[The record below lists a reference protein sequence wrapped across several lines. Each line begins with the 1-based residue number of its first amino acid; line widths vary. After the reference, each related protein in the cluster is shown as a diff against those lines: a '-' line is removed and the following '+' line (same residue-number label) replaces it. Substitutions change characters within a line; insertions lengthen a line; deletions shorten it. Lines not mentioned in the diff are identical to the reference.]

1 MRQIMIR
8 KLLCATVVALVPA
21 AGWSD
26 GYFGTRE
33 EAKQLAD
40 EMIAIVDSEGIE
52 MAIKAMHDPQRPF
65 VGSRMGVNLFEGST
79 VIADNREPE
88 TIAADYSETA
98 DLTGALV
105 WPLIASAA
113 EVEGDANLKWYHYDT
128 QEEYDYK
135 CLSKR
140 ADTMNATVMVC
151 R

>member
-1 MRQIMIR
+1 MIR

-40 EMIAIVDSEGIE
+40 EMITIVDSEGIE

-88 TIAADYSETA
+88 TIAAEMVSLRHAGGVRLQVPLEAGRHDERDGDGVPVS
-98 DLTGALV
+98 GAPDPGWL
-105 WPLIASAA
+105 
-113 EVEGDANLKWYHYDT
+113 
-128 QEEYDYK
+128 
-135 CLSKR
+135 
-140 ADTMNATVMVC
+140 
-151 R
+151 